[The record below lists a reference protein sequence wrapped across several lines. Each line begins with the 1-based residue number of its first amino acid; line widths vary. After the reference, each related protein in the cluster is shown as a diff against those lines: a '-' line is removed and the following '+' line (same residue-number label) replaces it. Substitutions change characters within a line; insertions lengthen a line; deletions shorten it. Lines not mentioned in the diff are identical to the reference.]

1 MLKCCL
7 PWTKSALLVSTE
19 ESLRGEMGG
28 ARRTAAERRAAQ
40 RAAPHLAAWLRV
52 KERNAFQRIGVSR
65 AHVVDDSPSY

>member
-1 MLKCCL
+1 MLPPMDK
-7 PWTKSALLVSTE
+7 KRFIGEHS

-52 KERNAFQRIGVSR
+52 KERNAFQF
-65 AHVVDDSPSY
+65 AMT